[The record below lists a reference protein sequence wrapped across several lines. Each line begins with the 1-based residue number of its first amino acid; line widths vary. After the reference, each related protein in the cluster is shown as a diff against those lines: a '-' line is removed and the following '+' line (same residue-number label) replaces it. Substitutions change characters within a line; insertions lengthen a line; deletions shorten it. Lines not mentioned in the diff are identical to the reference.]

1 MTTSS
6 ENLLTAFQTLLC
18 YVSTDL
24 LTEAMSALRNEL
36 GNRPDGDRIYDVW
49 QVSDVRGRRPD
60 LDDEQCWKVLRSIER
75 NHNAEVGINW
85 DVIDFVADKLY
96 PEPDNLLELR
106 EEYES

>member
-18 YVSTDL
+18 HVSTDL

-36 GNRPDGDRIYDVW
+36 RNRPDGDRIYDVW

-60 LDDEQCWKVLRSIER
+60 LDDEQCWEVLRSIER

-85 DVIDFVADKLY
+85 DVIDFVADTLY

-106 EEYES
+106 EEHES